1 VGGADIVFH
10 VGASSLIRSALL
22 LGPDESY
29 PFGPSMSFTTGLH
42 SAAEPQSKFK
52 IPNSRSLW

>member
-1 VGGADIVFH
+1 VEKA
-10 VGASSLIRSALL
+10 ASVLMKLRRATRLKTAIFFSGCEEKIHRRA
-22 LGPDESY
+22 
-29 PFGPSMSFTTGLH
+29 H